1 MNDKLQN
8 RREFV
13 ISAARKTIFGG
24 LSIAGIALGYRSISA
39 DEESICEV
47 NLPCR
52 NCFKLGGCNEER
64 AKETKIQIRDKDKR
78 DRELIGDKN
87 G

>member
-1 MNDKLQN
+1 MNDNVQN
-8 RREFV
+8 RREFI
-13 ISAARKTIFGG
+13 ISATRKTIFGG
-24 LSIAGIALGYRSISA
+24 LSMVGIALGFRSISA

-52 NCFKLGGCNEER
+52 NCFKLGGCNEDK
-64 AKETKIQIRDKDKR
+64 ANETKIQIRNKDKR
-78 DRELIGDKN
+78 DRELLGDKN

>member
-1 MNDKLQN
+1 MNDDKQN
-8 RREFV
+8 RREFI
-13 ISAARKTIFGG
+13 ISSTRKTILGG
-24 LSIAGIALGYRSISA
+24 LSLVGISLGIRSISA

-52 NCFKLGGCNEER
+52 NCFKLGGCNEDKAHEV
-64 AKETKIQIRDKDKR
+64 KEQIRNNDKQAGRLK
-78 DRELIGDKN
+78 GGKN